1 MLSFR
6 LLASRVLARTGG
18 AADGTLDAGGKLLMM
33 QRALQEALPS
43 LTVYAR
49 PSRKAP
55 FLAELVALCDELQV
69 CRVEPERLGE
79 VWSGLGGLT
88 GEKVRDLSLIYAAY
102 LHRLKGE
109 GQDRRDLMTR
119 LGEELEA
126 SGYAEGKDVFLDG
139 FTYFTAQELAVIAI
153 LLRRARSVT
162 ITLLG
167 ERDSDLEIFRQS
179 LRARDR
185 LVRLADREG
194 AECRVV
200 YLPSR
205 PPETALEHLEAN
217 FFGGSAKWDGDCQV
231 VKLYRAESLFS
242 EAEYVASEILTL
254 VRTGKYRFRDVAVA
268 ARNLEEYAP
277 VIESVFERY
286 GVPVY
291 VSRRSDVLEK
301 PVLSLIAAA
310 LDAVSGGYEYEDMFR
325 YLKTGLA
332 GLTAGECDRLENYVI
347 AWDVHGAMWVRE
359 EDWTANPAGWEG
371 GLHPGGGGGPPGDQ
385 RHPGEGR
392 RPPGPSGPGIE
403 GAGRAPPG
411 SWRSSGPF
419 SRRSTC
425 PAGWRSGQRSW
436 RPWGSSSRP
445 RSTAS
450 SGSCCAPSWTSSP
463 TPWGTRRWTRR
474 SSPGC

>member
-179 LRARDR
+179 LRARD
-185 LVRLADREG
+185 
-194 AECRVV
+194 
-200 YLPSR
+200 
-205 PPETALEHLEAN
+205 PP
-217 FFGGSAKWDGDCQV
+217 
-231 VKLYRAESLFS
+231 
-242 EAEYVASEILTL
+242 
-254 VRTGKYRFRDVAVA
+254 
-268 ARNLEEYAP
+268 
-277 VIESVFERY
+277 
-286 GVPVY
+286 
-291 VSRRSDVLEK
+291 
-301 PVLSLIAAA
+301 
-310 LDAVSGGYEYEDMFR
+310 
-325 YLKTGLA
+325 
-332 GLTAGECDRLENYVI
+332 
-347 AWDVHGAMWVRE
+347 
-359 EDWTANPAGWEG
+359 
-371 GLHPGGGGGPPGDQ
+371 GPPGGQ
-385 RHPGEGR
+385 GGGRVPGGLPPPPVR
-392 RPPGPSGPGIE
+392 RRQPWSTWKQTSSAAAPSGIE
-403 GAGRAPPG
+403 
-411 SWRSSGPF
+411 
-419 SRRSTC
+419 TV
-425 PAGWRSGQRSW
+425 
-436 RPWGSSSRP
+436 
-445 RSTAS
+445 
-450 SGSCCAPSWTSSP
+450 
-463 TPWGTRRWTRR
+463 RW
-474 SSPGC
+474 